1 LRAFTQYTKDLLV
14 TIFCTHSTFGFILEQ
29 DKWTNPP
36 YISDFEQTS
45 SSTSIATDCT
55 LQSQFLGGLII
66 AIDNSLVFT
75 TNEAKKAF
83 KDYRIDNPTATT
95 RGRQIDDFAIVVHR
109 RATAEKLCALI
120 GVRLKYP
127 TKDKA
132 PIKFLG
138 LHDKFIGTN
147 IHQTRHYTKLS
158 CESYIQQMLQL
169 HGWEQPSP
177 NKNLPLKN
185 TTLQLVR
192 LKEAPNTS
200 LWSTR

>member
-1 LRAFTQYTKDLLV
+1 VEIIDGELV
-14 TIFCTHSTFGFILEQ
+14 FIGCQ
-29 DKWTNPP
+29 
-36 YISDFEQTS
+36 
-45 SSTSIATDCT
+45 
-55 LQSQFLGGLII
+55 
-66 AIDNSLVFT
+66 IDN
-75 TNEAKKAF
+75 
-83 KDYRIDNPTATT
+83 
-95 RGRQIDDFAIVVHR
+95 FAIGVRR
-109 RATAEKLCALI
+109 RATAERLCAFLI
-120 GVRLKYP
+120 GVRLKYS
-127 TKDKA
+127 TEDEA

-138 LHDKFIGTN
+138 LLDKFIGTD
-147 IHQTRHYTKLS
+147 IHQTRHYTKLL